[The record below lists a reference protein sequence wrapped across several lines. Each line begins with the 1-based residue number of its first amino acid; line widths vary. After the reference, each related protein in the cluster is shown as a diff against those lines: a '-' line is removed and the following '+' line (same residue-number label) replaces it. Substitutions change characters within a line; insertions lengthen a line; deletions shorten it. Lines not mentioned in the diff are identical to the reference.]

1 MSFSDIAGRFK
12 KHAQA
17 TEPAVQPKE
26 IDYNELYALRGR
38 IVGVLIRDARVAKG
52 FTVENLAELM
62 RHTPDQLLAW
72 EFGSQVPSLP
82 QLELLAYWLEVPLS
96 HFLSGTETLI
106 DQMAQRSIEHEQ
118 YLDIRD
124 HMIGTLIRQAREQAG
139 YTSEYLAQQTG
150 VDADTLRAYEYGQ
163 QAIPLTHLTTLAS
176 VLRVNVTFFT
186 EGTNRVGR
194 YLEAQEVFETFL
206 EMDPE
211 VRHFIAKPSN
221 HRYIELA
228 MKLAD
233 MEINKLRQIAES
245 ILEITY

>member
-12 KHAQA
+12 KHAQVA
-17 TEPAVQPKE
+17 EPVQQKQ
-26 IDYNELYALRGR
+26 IDYDELYALRGR

-52 FTVENLAELM
+52 FTVENLAAMM
-62 RHTPDQLLAW
+62 RVHPDDQIAW
-72 EFGSQVPSLP
+72 EFGNAIPSLP

-96 HFLSGTETLI
+96 HFLSGTETMI
-106 DQMAQRSIEHEQ
+106 DQMTRRNIEHEQ
-118 YLDIRD
+118 YLEIRD
-124 HMIGTLIRQAREQAG
+124 HMIGTMIRQARDQMG
-139 YTSEYLAQQTG
+139 YTSEYLAEQTG
-150 VDADTLRAYEYGQ
+150 LPVDTLRAYEYGQ
-163 QAIPLTHLTTLAS
+163 ASVPMTHLTTIAS
-176 VLRVNVTFFT
+176 VLRVSLSFFM
-186 EGTNRVGR
+186 EGTNRVGK

-206 EMDPE
+206 QMDPE